1 MSPHWVDDPI
11 TRLRNY
17 LVGSGLWVKAD
28 EERLLAEVSA
38 AVDKA
43 AEIYLATAPQGPET
57 IFDFTYETLPK
68 DLAEQRRAALGAAR
82 E

>member
-1 MSPHWVDDPI
+1 MSPHWAEDPI

-17 LVGSGLWVKAD
+17 LVGRGIWAKAD
-28 EERLLAEVSA
+28 EERLLAEVSSV
-38 AVDKA
+38 VDKA
-43 AEIYLATAPQGPET
+43 AETYLATPPQGPEA

-68 DLAEQRRAALGAAR
+68 DLVEQRQAALGVAR

>member
-1 MSPHWVDDPI
+1 MSPHWAEDPI

-17 LVGSGLWVKAD
+17 LVGRGAWAKAN
-28 EERLLAEVSA
+28 EEGLLAEIAA

-43 AEIYLATAPQGPET
+43 AESYLATPPQGPET
-57 IFDFTYETLPK
+57 IFDFTYESLPK
-68 DLAEQRRAALGAAR
+68 DLAEQRQAALDTAR